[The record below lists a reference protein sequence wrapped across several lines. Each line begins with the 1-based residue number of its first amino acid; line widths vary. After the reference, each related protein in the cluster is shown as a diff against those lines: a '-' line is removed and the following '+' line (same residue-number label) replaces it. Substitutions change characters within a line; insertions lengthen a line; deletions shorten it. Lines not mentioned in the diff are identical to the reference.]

1 MIIFDLETDGL
12 LDEVTKIHS
21 LVLWNSKTNEV
32 ISCANQPGYIS
43 IDEGVKLLTGEICG
57 HNILAF
63 DIPVIEKLYPDWQRP
78 KVIYDTLV
86 VSRLIY
92 TNLHEDDLQYGM
104 EKSLRGKHKLEA
116 WGKRLKCWK
125 GDYDGGW
132 ENWSADLQKYCVQDV
147 MVTRRLYDLL
157 NRLDYSQQ
165 AIDLEHEF
173 ALIMIQQER
182 NGVPFNSEKAEQ
194 LYTSLSTEL
203 ESLKKDIEQ
212 RVPEWTKE
220 TIFIPKRDDRVKG
233 YIKGVPFT
241 KKKQEKFNPG
251 SRKQI
256 LRFLNE
262 KYQWTPDKQTKNGNP
277 SLDHEVMGELTFPEA
292 KLFSSYLETNALMG
306 KIKTAKGAWLKF
318 VKPDGRIHGYVNSN
332 GAVTGRCTHSKPNL
346 ANVPSH
352 RKFKGTECRS
362 LFEAPPGMVMV
373 GCDASGIELRM
384 LAHYLQP
391 YDGGSYAEIIT
402 KGDVHTANQEAA
414 QLNSRDLA
422 KKFIYTFLYGA
433 GDEKIGAT
441 VAPDSSASERKV
453 HGARLKQQFLEGTPG
468 LGDLIRDVKRAS
480 KKGYLVGLD
489 GRKLY
494 VRSEHAALNT
504 LLQSAGGL
512 VMKKA
517 TCLMWDMFDEY
528 DMRVLQALNVH
539 DENQVFYSPEEADI
553 AGGMM
558 KQAIIKAGNYFNLR
572 CPLDAE
578 YNIGDTWAETH

>member
-528 DMRVLQALNVH
+528 DMRVIQALNVH